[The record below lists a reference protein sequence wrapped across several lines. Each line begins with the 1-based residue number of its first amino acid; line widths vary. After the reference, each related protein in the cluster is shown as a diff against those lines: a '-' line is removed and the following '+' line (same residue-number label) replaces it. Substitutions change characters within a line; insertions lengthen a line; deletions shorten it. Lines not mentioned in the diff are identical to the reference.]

1 MIKSF
6 QTILFVVFSAIILS
20 GQGTVRGTIT
30 DGTTGETIPF
40 ANVLVAET
48 QTGTTSDLD
57 GVYELSLEA
66 GTYNVEFS
74 FLGYSTSHVSDIIV
88 EEGKVNVLDIVLEEE
103 SEVLEEVVIK
113 AATIKNTEAAILTIQ
128 RKSPNLLDGISS
140 QTFRKIGDSDAASA
154 IKRVTGVSVEGG
166 KYVYVRGLGDRY
178 TKNTLNGMEIP
189 GLDPDRNT
197 VQMDLFP
204 SNLIDNI
211 IVLKT
216 FTPDQP
222 GDFTGGLV
230 DIITKSFPDEETLDV
245 SVGFGYNPQMNLNRN
260 FLSHKV
266 SSTDKFGFDNGQR
279 QLPYSPNQI
288 FPLRVKQSPLLSD
301 LTRQFNSSMASQRRN
316 SFLDQSYS
324 LAYGNQYSMKGGLK
338 VGFNL
343 ALNYKNDI
351 TYYDEVFFGDYIKPT
366 RTESELLTSKTTNG
380 ELGNNNVLL
389 SGLMGVALKAKNH
402 KVSLDIIRIQNGESQ
417 TAKSVQEEF
426 IFNQT
431 EIDKTNLEYAE
442 RSITNIL
449 LKTKHSFFEDKFNVE
464 FKVAPTLSRVN
475 EPDIRFTSYL
485 IDEDTG
491 NYQYSPS
498 DGAQTFRVFRNLE
511 EKSIGSRIDLT
522 NKFTIGGRDSK
533 VKYGLNGT
541 YKERT
546 FNIYNYEIGFFG
558 SFRYDFTGNP
568 DEFFFDEN
576 VYDPDDSFGSFV
588 SGNFQESNQFE
599 ANQLILAGYAM
610 HEAQLSD
617 RFRVIYGARYE
628 KTENKY
634 TGVRSDGSD
643 RFDNRTVLDVTD
655 ILPSANVVYSF
666 NDMTNFR
673 ASFSSTVARPSF
685 KEKSTAQ
692 IQDRISGR
700 TFIGN
705 LDLERTNINNF
716 DLRWEKFMSGGQIV
730 SVSGFYKG
738 FKNPIELVSFDDTA
752 PNNFTPRNVGDA
764 SVLGLELEVR
774 KKLDFTN
781 DPILSRITMGL
792 NVTAVKS
799 HVQMN
804 DAEFESRSEFA
815 REGEQIDRNRQMVG
829 QSPFIINGLISYNGL
844 DNGWE
849 STLSYNVQGKRLA
862 IVGIGQVP
870 DVYESSF
877 HSLNLKVS
885 KKIGRDYRWRAS
897 VKMDNILDD
906 NKQKVFQSYQAT
918 DQIFEN
924 FNPSRTFSLSLGY
937 RM

>member
-1 MIKSF
+1 MIRFF
-6 QTILFVVFSAIILS
+6 QSIFLVVFSTILMTA
-20 GQGTVRGTIT
+20 QGTIRGTIT
-30 DGTTGETIPF
+30 DGTTGETVPF
-40 ANVLVAET
+40 ANVLVVET

-57 GVYELSLEA
+57 GAYEVRLDA
-66 GTYNVEFS
+66 GTYNLEFS
-74 FLGYSTSHVSDIIV
+74 FLGYSTSKVTDVLV
-88 EEGKVNVLDIVLEEE
+88 EEGEVNVLDIVLSEE
-103 SEVLEEVVIK
+103 SEVLEEVVVT
-113 AATIKNTEAAILTIQ
+113 ASQVKNTEAAILTIQ

-140 QTFRKIGDSDAASA
+140 QTFRKIGDGDAASA

-178 TKNTLNGMEIP
+178 TKTTLNGMDIP

-230 DIITKSFPDEETLDV
+230 DIITKSFPDEETMDI

-260 FLSHKV
+260 YLTHQGSA
-266 SSTDKFGFDNGQR
+266 TDKFGFDNGQR
-279 QLPYSPNQI
+279 KLPFSPNQV
-288 FPLRVKQSPLLSD
+288 FPLRVKQSPLLSA
-301 LTRQFNSSMASQRRN
+301 LTRQFNGSMSSQRRN

-324 LAYGNQYSMKGGLK
+324 LAYGNQYSMKGGVK
-338 VGFNL
+338 VGLNL

-351 TYYDEVFFGDYIKPT
+351 TYYDDVFFGDYIKPT
-366 RTESELLTSKTTNG
+366 RSENELLTSKTTEG
-380 ELGNNNVLL
+380 ELGSNNVLL
-389 SGLMGVALKAKNH
+389 SGLLGVAVKAKNH
-402 KVSLDIIRIQNGESQ
+402 RLSLDVIRIQNGESQ
-417 TAKSVQEEF
+417 TAKSLQEEF

-449 LKTKHSFFEDKFNVE
+449 LKTKHTFFDDKFNVE
-464 FKVAPTLSRVN
+464 FKLAPTLSRVN

-485 IDEDTG
+485 IDEDSREF
-491 NYQYSPS
+491 QYSPS

-511 EKSIGSRIDLT
+511 EKSLGSRIDFT

-533 VKYGLNGT
+533 IKYGLNGT
-541 YKERT
+541 YRT
-546 FNIYNYEIGFFG
+546 REFNIYNYEIGFFG

-568 DEFFFDEN
+568 DEFFFEEN
-576 VYDPDDSFGSFV
+576 IYDPDDAYGSFV

-610 HEAQLSD
+610 HEAELSD
-617 RFRVIYGARYE
+617 KIKVIYGARYE

-655 ILPSANVVYSF
+655 ILPSANLVYSL
-666 NDMTNFR
+666 NDQTNFR

-716 DLRWEKFMSGGQIV
+716 DLRWEKFMSGGQIL
-730 SVSGFYKG
+730 SFSGFYKG

-764 SVLGLELEVR
+764 RVLGLELEAR
-774 KKLDFTN
+774 KRLDFTN
-781 DPILSRITMGL
+781 DPILSRVSLGL
-792 NVTAVKS
+792 NVTAVQS
-799 HVQMN
+799 QVRMN
-804 DAEFESRSEFA
+804 DAEFESRQEFA
-815 REGEQIDRNRQMVG
+815 RDGEVIDRNRQMVG
-829 QSPFIINGLISYNGL
+829 QSPFIINGLITYNGL

-870 DVYESSF
+870 DVYESPF

-885 KKIGRDYRWRAS
+885 KKLGRDYNWKVS
-897 VKMDNILDD
+897 FKVDNLLDD
-906 NKQKVFQSYQAT
+906 NRQKVFQSYQAN

-924 FNPSRTFSLSLGY
+924 FNPSRTFSVSLGY
-937 RM
+937 RL